1 MRSKVLLLAV
11 GFGTTAL
18 LLAPSAARAASEA
31 EAAPTYNEDIAPIL
45 NQRCVICHRPGTVAP
60 MSLVSYKQTR
70 PWARAIKEKVRT
82 RVMPPWF
89 ADPRFGTFRNERRL
103 TQEQID
109 TVVAWADAGAPEGE
123 GDAPV
128 APEFPEGWMHPS
140 GRAPDL
146 VVEMPIEF
154 PVPAEGELPNFRLYQ
169 ADAFDEDHF
178 AEALQVLP
186 SNFLVVHHSTPVIGD
201 LPFGTEL
208 GVGEA
213 WPGGPIVSNVPVPI
227 EADTEFDNGVD
238 IDVEAGLEAQRDR
251 EQREVFATGR
261 PRSEKLLNYV
271 PGGGFT
277 QYGPGVAKRLPADRH
292 LIWGLHYQPS
302 GRPEVDRHK
311 LGIWDQKGGGLTHE
325 LITRRVGQTHI
336 AERTELVAT
345 AEYGIRDG
353 AGNPG
358 PLIPVIPPRVDDW
371 SLTGITA
378 FQEDVTL
385 YIVWPHMH
393 LRGKDMTFV
402 VTYPDG
408 REEVV
413 LHVPNYDFNW
423 QLQYELDPPIKLPA
437 GSTIKT
443 VGHFDNSVKNRY
455 NPAPDREVYWAEQS
469 WDEMFNGWMDY
480 AIDGKELQLEQ
491 KPSTEN

>member
-1 MRSKVLLLAV
+1 MRRRVLGLFAAYLTA
-11 GFGTTAL
+11 AL
-18 LLAPSAARAASEA
+18 LLTPGVAQAASSA
-31 EAAPTYNEDIAPIL
+31 EEAPTYNGDVAQIL
-45 NQRCVICHRPGTVAP
+45 NERCVICHRPGTVAP
-60 MSLVSYKQTR
+60 MSLVSYRETR

-82 RVMPPWF
+82 REMPPWY

-109 TVVAWADAGAPEGE
+109 TVVAWADGGAPQGE
-123 GDAPV
+123 GV
-128 APEFPEGWMHPS
+128 APEMPSFPEGWMHPS
-140 GRAPDL
+140 GKPPDI

-154 PVPAEGELPNFRLYQ
+154 PVPADGELPNFNLYQ
-169 ADAFDEDHF
+169 ADAFENDVF
-178 AEALQVLP
+178 AESMQVLP
-186 SNFLVVHHSTPVIGD
+186 SNFEVVHHSTPFMGD

-213 WPGGPIVSNVPVPI
+213 WPNGPIVSNVPVAI
-227 EADTEFDNGVD
+227 DESMEFDNGTD
-238 IDVEAGLEAQRDR
+238 IDAEAGLEGLEDQRDR
-251 EQREVFATGR
+251 EQREVFATSR
-261 PRSEKLLNYV
+261 PRREKLLNYV

-277 QYGPGVAKRLPADRH
+277 QYGPGVAKRLSADRH

-302 GRPEVDRHK
+302 GRPAVDRHK
-311 LGIWDQKGGGLTHE
+311 LGIWEQKGELTHE

-336 AERTELVAT
+336 AESEEMVAT
-345 AEYGIRDG
+345 AQFGVGDG

-358 PLIPVIPPRVDDW
+358 PKIPVIPAHAGDW

-378 FQEDVTL
+378 FEEDVTL
-385 YIVWPHMH
+385 HIVWPHMH

-455 NPAPDREVYWAEQS
+455 NPSPDREVYWAEQS

-480 AIDGKELQLEQ
+480 AIDSKKIERE
-491 KPSTEN
+491 PSTED